1 MSEGLGVGLHA
12 FSKAFD
18 KAYGTSPHGMA
29 KKLSDQA
36 EAKRIFE
43 ESPEGV
49 LAQRR
54 SLDRQALFENEAI
67 KRELAKDKSSILHSI
82 SLNYKDDNSLAVAMS
97 DHMEKQDLSSLKQF
111 ANRTVNN
118 NDFSGF
124 FKADDDYH
132 QSEAA
137 RVGGATQLG
146 NSNWWYHSP
155 KVLAGKV
162 HKAHNQFGVNIHLVK
177 KQAEKENSNL
187 SPVELRKSAFDML
200 TPDQQVLYDT
210 QHKEFNNA
218 LDATVRN
225 NIGDLI
231 VPQKEFRKQLN
242 RLQRKEQNALTH
254 AEKTSHRNAIKR
266 IQTEMVEARDQ
277 GYGYTVEEYKY
288 IMRRMLGRSVGELG
302 LVDQKQI
309 ERFMSGF
316 FADEKNVSRFRR
328 ELLKQFGTTKKLVS
342 TPTISDVSTKSIK
355 EARVNTRLGG

>member
-1 MSEGLGVGLHA
+1 MSESLAVGLHA
-12 FSKAFD
+12 ISKVLD
-18 KAYGTSPHGMA
+18 EYYESSPQYMA
-29 KKLSDQA
+29 EQLEKKA
-36 EAKRIFE
+36 EAKRLFE

-67 KRELAKDKSSILHSI
+67 KRELAKDKTSILHSI

-118 NDFSGF
+118 NNFSGF

-155 KVLAGKV
+155 NGFAAKA
-162 HKAHNQFGVNIHLVK
+162 HKANNQFGVNINLVT

-187 SPVELRKSAFDML
+187 SPVQLRKAAFDML
-200 TPDQQVLYDT
+200 TPDQQVLFDT
-210 QHKEFNNA
+210 QHTAFNNA
-218 LDATVRN
+218 IDETVKN
-225 NIGDLI
+225 NVGDLI

-242 RLQRKEQNALTH
+242 RLLHKHKNALSN
-254 AEKTSHRNAIKR
+254 AEKMSHRNAIKR

-288 IMRRMLGRSVGELG
+288 VMRRMLGRSVGELG

-328 ELLKQFGTTKKLVS
+328 ELLKQFGTTKKPVS